1 MSTLLITDIEQLRE
15 TVKMNAVVP
24 FESIA
29 PFIADATDIY
39 LEPNVGISILE
50 KAETD
55 DTLKEKLC
63 RALGPLTLSLATDE
77 LGIQY
82 GDAGITVQN
91 KQGERSPASDTKI
104 AAAKSNLYFRGMQAL
119 DRLLAYLAAHPDDY
133 PEYARHAESIT
144 PGGCLIRSARQYQDE
159 GLVNIDYSTLSYRA
173 MLPALLQIQV
183 RNVGQLLGE
192 KLYQRLLKGE
202 EGLEPLRLL
211 CVRYLAAK
219 CAELHTSQTSRE
231 QRLNGNQPEFTPL
244 IRPLY
249 TDQTDTGNY
258 YAGQAAYYA
267 DQISGWMQQHP
278 EESGTDPGGSPLDW
292 NSKEKHLFTSIY

>member
-1 MSTLLITDIEQLRE
+1 MLITDIDQLRE
-15 TVKMNAVVP
+15 TVKMNAAIP

-39 LEPNVGISILE
+39 LEPNVGAAILE
-50 KAETD
+50 KAGED

-119 DRLLAYLAAHPDDY
+119 DRLLAWLSAHPDDY
-133 PEYARHAESIT
+133 PEYAQHAEGIT
-144 PGGCLIRSARQYQDE
+144 PVGCLIRSARQYQDE
-159 GLVNIDYSTLSYRA
+159 GLVNIDYSTLSFRA
-173 MLPALLQIQV
+173 MLPVLLQIQV
-183 RNVGQLLGE
+183 RNVSQLLGE
-192 KLYQRLLKGE
+192 ALYQRLLLGE
-202 EGLEPLRLL
+202 DGLEPLRLL
-211 CVRYLAAK
+211 CVRYMAAK
-219 CAELHTSQTSRE
+219 CAELHTSQTGRE
-231 QRLNGNQPEFTPL
+231 QRLNGNQPEFAPL

-258 YAGQAAYYA
+258 YAAQAAFYA

-278 EESGTDPGGSPLDW
+278 EESGTDTGGCPLDW
-292 NSKEKHLFTSIY
+292 NSKEKRIFTTIY

>member
-1 MSTLLITDIEQLRE
+1 MLITDIDQLRE
-15 TVKMNAVVP
+15 TVKMNAAIP
-24 FESIA
+24 FESIV

-39 LEPNVGISILE
+39 LEPNVGAAILE
-50 KAETD
+50 KAGED

-119 DRLLAYLAAHPDDY
+119 DRLLAWLSAHPDDY
-133 PEYARHAESIT
+133 PEYAQHAEGIT
-144 PGGCLIRSARQYQDE
+144 PVGCLIRSTRQYQDE
-159 GLVNIDYSTLSYRA
+159 GLVNIDYSTLSFRA
-173 MLPALLQIQV
+173 MLPVLLQIQV
-183 RNVGQLLGE
+183 RNVSQLLGE
-192 KLYQRLLKGE
+192 ALYQRLLKGGD
-202 EGLEPLRLL
+202 GLEPLRLL
-211 CVRYLAAK
+211 CVRYMAAK
-219 CAELHTSQTSRE
+219 CAELHTSQTGRE
-231 QRLNGNQPEFTPL
+231 QRLNGNQPEFAPL

-258 YAGQAAYYA
+258 YAAQAAFYA

-278 EESGTDPGGSPLDW
+278 EESGTDTGGSPLDW
-292 NSKEKHLFTSIY
+292 NSKEKRIFTTIY

>member
-1 MSTLLITDIEQLRE
+1 MNMLITDIDQLRE
-15 TVKMNAVVP
+15 TVKMNAAIP

-39 LEPNVGISILE
+39 LEPNVGAAILE
-50 KAETD
+50 KAGED

-119 DRLLAYLAAHPDDY
+119 DRLLAWLSARPDDY
-133 PEYARHAESIT
+133 PEYAQHAEGIT
-144 PGGCLIRSARQYQDE
+144 PVGCLIRSARQYQDE
-159 GLVNIDYSTLSYRA
+159 GLVNIDYSTLSFRA
-173 MLPALLQIQV
+173 MLPVLLQIQV
-183 RNVGQLLGE
+183 RNVSQLLGE
-192 KLYQRLLKGE
+192 ALYQRLLLGE
-202 EGLEPLRLL
+202 DGLEPLRLL
-211 CVRYLAAK
+211 CVRYMAAK
-219 CAELHTSQTSRE
+219 CAELHTSQTGRE
-231 QRLNGNQPEFTPL
+231 QRLNGNQPEFAPL

-258 YAGQAAYYA
+258 YAAQAAFYA

-278 EESGTDPGGSPLDW
+278 EESGTDTGGCPLDW
-292 NSKEKHLFTSIY
+292 NSKEKRIFTTIY